1 MKKWISLFLVVLTLL
16 AFAPV
21 AMADP
26 EIDADSVITIINCKN
41 SANVHSKADSK
52 SKKLGE
58 AKRGK
63 TFQLLAAEGDYYKI
77 QFKSDVQGYVY
88 KKFGKMGK
96 KGDVPDPKTNVTVTN
111 APNGVNIRAKAS
123 TNSTILG
130 VAHNGDSFPYK
141 GKSGNWTKITYSGDT
156 AYIYTSY
163 LSGGSS
169 SYVTP
174 VDNEKAYIDCNEF
187 VYVRAKASSD
197 SKKRG
202 TLKKNA
208 EITVTGYTDK
218 WTRIDDGGEDGWVFS
233 KYVSYVKPDE
243 DISGKTVTI
252 VNCKYYVNVRS
263 KASSS
268 SKRRG
273 TADKGDTFSIL
284 GRSGKWIKVN
294 YKGDPAFIYKKYVK
308 IG

>member
-1 MKKWISLFLVVLTLL
+1 MKKWISLFLVALTLL

-26 EIDADSVITIINCKN
+26 EIDSDSVITIINCKN
-41 SANVHSKADSK
+41 SANVHTKADSK
-52 SKKLGE
+52 SKKIGE

-77 QFKSDVQGYVY
+77 QFKSDLQGYVY
-88 KKFGKMGK
+88 KKFGKVGK

-141 GKSGNWTKITYSGDT
+141 GRSGNWTKITYSGDT
-156 AYIYTSY
+156 AYIYSSY

-187 VYVRAKASSD
+187 VYVRAKASSG
-197 SKKRG
+197 STKLG
-202 TLKKNA
+202 TKKKNA
-208 EITVTGYTDK
+208 EVTVTGYTDN
-218 WTRIDDGGEDGWVFS
+218 WTRISYNDGDGWVYS

-252 VNCKYYVNVRS
+252 VNCKYFVNVRL

-268 SKRRG
+268 SKKRG
-273 TADKGDTFSIL
+273 TADKGDTFTAL
-284 GRSGKWIKVN
+284 GRSGNWIKVD
-294 YKGDPAFIYKKYVK
+294 YDGKDGYIYKKYTK
-308 IG
+308 IS